1 MYRRK
6 VMVTAAAV
14 FAIGVAFAAQPT
26 SLRADWGEGALQPAI
41 AVGSRH
47 EYADVGPR
55 TESFGSDAAAMTPG
69 AALAKIE
76 AP

>member
-26 SLRADWGEGALQPAI
+26 SLRADWGEGLPQQSPWVPGTNMLMSA
-41 AVGSRH
+41 H
-47 EYADVGPR
+47 EPGLSVLAPPR
-55 TESFGSDAAAMTPG
+55 
-69 AALAKIE
+69 
-76 AP
+76 

>member
-26 SLRADWGEGALQPAI
+26 SLLADRGDIAEGQRSLWVPGTNALMSA
-41 AVGSRH
+41 H
-47 EYADVGPR
+47 EPIFSVL
-55 TESFGSDAAAMTPG
+55 TP
-69 AALAKIE
+69 
-76 AP
+76 PP

>member
-26 SLRADWGEGALQPAI
+26 SEHADHRSGNVQQRETWVPGTNMLM
-41 AVGSRH
+41 STH
-47 EYADVGPR
+47 EAGVVPLAPPR
-55 TESFGSDAAAMTPG
+55 
-69 AALAKIE
+69 
-76 AP
+76 